1 MYAPCKE
8 GIKGIFNII
17 FIYGLFLEI
26 KSLYKFEK
34 YENEFESEEFI
45 AKIWI
50 I

>member
-45 AKIWI
+45 AKI
-50 I
+50 